1 MFLSTK
7 RTWHSTQR
15 EIFLYNVLESIFRN
29 RQTWLLHT
37 IQYFDGLCLSSYLI
51 QTAKCVEAASSFTCD
66 WMSWNKTFELKIYTE
81 GDCVSF
87 TEVQNVEPVN
97 TQTMKNFLS
106 AYGFQMMANWA

>member
-1 MFLSTK
+1 
-7 RTWHSTQR
+7 
-15 EIFLYNVLESIFRN
+15 
-29 RQTWLLHT
+29 
-37 IQYFDGLCLSSYLI
+37 
-51 QTAKCVEAASSFTCD
+51 
-66 WMSWNKTFELKIYTE
+66 MSWNKTFELKIYTE